1 MLPVMRAS
9 GEIQVKSDTLRGAR
23 VVFTGRLASMTRREA
38 QTLVRELGGTPGT
51 SISGRTTHLV
61 IGMHGWPLRADGRVS
76 AKLQRAERLRER
88 PGGVRIISEVRFL
101 ELAGLRAREPE
112 VRKSYP
118 LATVADLVGVPA
130 RTIERWEYLGL
141 VRSHDGAYDFQDI
154 VSLRTIASLV
164 GRGVPPT
171 EIRRSLD
178 ALASF
183 LPGTERPL
191 AQLTIVAS
199 DSGELL
205 AQHGDA
211 LVAPDGQQL
220 LDFTPRSARAEPEP
234 PIPHRPTTSDVDEL
248 FENAVWLE
256 DEERYEEAADTYR
269 RAIALA
275 PGRSELYFNLGNVL
289 RMAGNEDAAEELYR
303 LALALD
309 PGNELAWYNL
319 ADLQEA
325 ADRIEEAITSLEAA
339 IAACP
344 TYADG
349 HFNLASCLEQIGA
362 HEAARESWL
371 AYLRLDSASEWAD
384 IARAHV
390 AQGSAQDV

>member
-1 MLPVMRAS
+1 MKRAS
-9 GEIQVKSDTLRGAR
+9 GEIQVKSDTLRDAR

-38 QTLVRELGGTPGT
+38 QALVRELGGAPVT

-61 IGMHGWPLRADGRVS
+61 IGMHGWPLRADGSVS
-76 AKLQRAERLRER
+76 AKLQQAERRRER
-88 PGGVRIISEVRFL
+88 RGGVRIISEVGFL
-101 ELAGLRAREPE
+101 ELAGLRAREPD

-118 LATVADLVGVPA
+118 LDAVADLVDVPA

-141 VRSHDGAYDFQDI
+141 VRSRDGAYDFQDI

-164 GRGVPPT
+164 GHGVPVT
-171 EIRRSLD
+171 NIRRSLD

-183 LPGTERPL
+183 LPGTDRPL

-220 LDFTPRSARAEPEP
+220 LDFTPRPAPDEPEAAILHRA
-234 PIPHRPTTSDVDEL
+234 PIGDADAL
-248 FENAVWLE
+248 FEHAVWLE
-256 DEERYEEAADTYR
+256 DEERYEEAADVYR
-269 RAIALA
+269 QAIALE
-275 PGRSELYFNLGNVL
+275 PGRSELYYNFGNVL
-289 RMAGNEDAAEELYR
+289 RMSGNENAAEELYR
-303 LALALD
+303 IALAMD

-325 ADRIEEAITSLEAA
+325 ADRIEEAITSLESA
-339 IAACP
+339 IDACP

-349 HFNLASCLEQIGA
+349 HFNLASCLERIGA
-362 HEAARESWL
+362 RDAARASWL
-371 AYLRLDSASEWAD
+371 AYLRLDSTSEWAQ
-384 IARAHV
+384 IAREHLAP
-390 AQGSAQDV
+390 S